1 MSEYK
6 PMNNDRLMDM
16 VANILKNEC
25 VDGDTR
31 NLESLLLYVPAQ
43 TLLDFARGDS
53 WSVPHAYVPAYE
65 LLDDDD
71 YAKGEPTY
79 E

>member
-6 PMNNDRLMDM
+6 PMNNDSLLNM
-16 VANILKNEC
+16 VANILMNEC

-53 WSVPHAYVPAYE
+53 WAVPHLFAPAEE
-65 LLDDDD
+65 LLNDND
-71 YAKGEPTY
+71 YAKGKPTY